1 MTSEI
6 QLSQEI
12 GRTIGIQGRGRNY
25 MSIKDGNARRMAS
38 IRELQQQPFLGD
50 VNVTID
56 FIVGSFLFYKVFVLP
71 FFSHGDFTSSTF
83 CLSYES

>member
-1 MTSEI
+1 
-6 QLSQEI
+6 
-12 GRTIGIQGRGRNY
+12 
-25 MSIKDGNARRMAS
+25 MAS

-56 FIVGSFLFYKVFVLP
+56 FIVGSFLFYDVFVLP
-71 FFSHGDFTSSTF
+71 FFSHGDITSSTS